1 MSEDIDLDKIM
12 ADVFGAQGQTKQDQ
26 QFYVSYNEMNKIVV
40 FGNLKHKENDG
51 NQFIIVERD
60 VFDELSNSTVGNYV
74 VDADNNTVIDIAGN
88 LTSKNASLPQV
99 SKWAESSL
107 VKLTFVKRTRQLH
120 INVRTQLPAM
130 KTVWLVPRAN
140 YMVPL
145 LTIDLQSQGDTVLD
159 VPKFNNSNSCQLLS
173 QTPIEAFA
181 SYREVDNEKDL

>member
-107 VKLTFVKRTRQLH
+107 VKLTFVKR
-120 INVRTQLPAM
+120 
-130 KTVWLVPRAN
+130 
-140 YMVPL
+140 
-145 LTIDLQSQGDTVLD
+145 GDRD
-159 VPKFNNSNSCQLLS
+159 
-173 QTPIEAFA
+173 A
-181 SYREVDNEKDL
+181 S